1 MVKNEYLRKLKA
13 QQAAEMRHQRMVAVQ
28 FCTDAAVIAANEVFN
43 RRGEKL
49 VEFMTTFMER
59 VQEIAS
65 MTVED
70 AKGDKSLE
78 YTKAKVDGVL
88 KDLLGESFVPWE
100 ERYKF

>member
-1 MVKNEYLRKLKA
+1 MVKNEYLRRLKA
-13 QQAAEMRHQRMVAVQ
+13 QQAAELRHQRMVAVQ
-28 FCTDAAVIAANEVFN
+28 FCTDAAVIAAHDTFN

-49 VEFMTTFMER
+49 VEFMANFMEL

-88 KDLLGESFVPWE
+88 KDLLGEAFVPWE

>member
-1 MVKNEYLRKLKA
+1 M
-13 QQAAEMRHQRMVAVQ
+13 
-28 FCTDAAVIAANEVFN
+28 IAANEVFN

-49 VEFMTTFMER
+49 VEFVTTFMER
-59 VQEIAS
+59 VQEIAN

-88 KDLLGESFVPWE
+88 KDLLGESFVTWE
-100 ERYKF
+100 ERYNF